1 MINYNIEK
9 ILVPID
15 LSEPSLN
22 ALDTA
27 IGIAAKHNASI
38 VLLNVIESVMD
49 KQSLEANFQNLDL
62 SNTSNVFAAL
72 SGAAEKISGAKTVIV
87 REKGNVTEV
96 VLRTALKEE
105 ADLIVIGTHGASGI
119 RQGFIGTNTYQ
130 VIKHSSCPVLTIPPK
145 RKISSFRK
153 VLFPIRPLT
162 GALLRY
168 HVLCHFLSPSSVID
182 VVGLAHKKEEMTS
195 HILEKIISEVGDQ
208 LENDKVQVV
217 GSWSA
222 GNTIAD
228 DVLRL
233 TQQNSSDLIVI
244 SSMLDATSKPYFLGP
259 HTQKIIH
266 CSKIPLL
273 SIKKIGVP
281 ALA

>member
-1 MINYNIEK
+1 MINYTIEK

-27 IGIAAKHNASI
+27 IGIAAKHNAAI
-38 VLLNVIESVMD
+38 ILLNVIESVMD
-49 KQSLEANFQNLDL
+49 KPTFETNFQNLDL

-72 SGAAEKISGAKTVIV
+72 SGAAENISGTKPIVV
-87 REKGNVTEV
+87 REKGNVSEI
-96 VLRTALKEE
+96 VLKTALKEK

-119 RQGFIGTNTYQ
+119 RQGFVGTNTYQ
-130 VIKHSSCPVLTIPPK
+130 VIKHSSCPVLTIPPR
-145 RKISSFRK
+145 RKISSFKK
-153 VLFPIRPLT
+153 VLFPIRPLS

-168 HVLCHFLSPSSVID
+168 HVLCHFLSPSSIID
-182 VVGLAHKKEEMTS
+182 VVGLAHKKEEMNS
-195 HILEKIISEVGDQ
+195 HILDKIISEVAEH
-208 LENDKVQVV
+208 LENDQVEAIA
-217 GSWSA
+217 SWSS

-233 TQQNSSDLIVI
+233 TQQNNSDLIVI

>member
-9 ILVPID
+9 ILVPLD

-22 ALDTA
+22 ALDA
-27 IGIAAKHNASI
+27 AMGIAARHNASI
-38 VLLNVIESVMD
+38 VLLNVVESVMD
-49 KQSLEANFQNLDL
+49 KPSLESSFQNLDIL
-62 SNTSNVFAAL
+62 NTSNVFAAL
-72 SGAAEKISGAKTVIV
+72 SGTAESVTGNKPVIV
-87 REKGNVTEV
+87 REKGNVTDV
-96 VLRTALKEE
+96 VLKTALKEK

-119 RQGFIGTNTYQ
+119 RQGYVGSNTYQ
-130 VIKHSSCPVLTIPPK
+130 VIKHSSCPVLTIPPR
-145 RKISSFRK
+145 RKISSFSK
-153 VLFPIRPLT
+153 VLFPIRPLS

-168 HVLCHFLSPSSVID
+168 HVLCHFLSPSSIID
-182 VVGLAHKKEEMTS
+182 VVGLAHKKEEINP
-195 HILEKIISEVGDQ
+195 HILDRIIAEVADH
-208 LENDKVQVV
+208 LENDKVQAIA
-217 GSWSA
+217 SWSS

-233 TQQNSSDLIVI
+233 TQQNNSDLIVI

-259 HTQKIIH
+259 HTQKIIN